1 MTRSKE
7 IKIAGKQHTIREL
20 TIKEI
25 INLKATPK
33 GIEIADGF
41 FNLDHEYC
49 IGMLSHCS
57 GMTVDEILKLGVRE
71 YKTALEALVEVNADF
86 FELWG
91 PEMEKRKTGSPSP
104 KSSAG

>member
-1 MTRSKE
+1 VLKSKE
-7 IKIAGKQHTIREL
+7 LKIGGEKRTIREL

-33 GIEIADGF
+33 GIKIADGF

-49 IGMLSHCS
+49 IGMLSYCS
-57 GMTVDEILKLGVRE
+57 GVRE
-71 YKTALEALVEVNADF
+71 YKTALDALVEVNADF
-86 FELWG
+86 FALWG

-104 KSSAG
+104 APSAG